1 MFKNLPLNEFLDDLS
16 SNSPAPGGG
25 SVAAL
30 SSALAAS
37 LGSMVANLTIGKKS
51 YNELSEENKLKVDES
66 LKKCLSYKEEYVNFI
81 EEDAQS
87 FLKVMDIFKLPKET
101 EEEKLARSKALQ
113 EGYKVALEVPK
124 RLCEETLKVYPIL
137 GELANY
143 GNKNAISDVGVAVI
157 MAHASIESALLN
169 VIINLGSIKDGEYV
183 NKINAFIEATRKQ
196 SLQWK
201 EEISKIVA
209 EKL

>member
-1 MFKNLPLNEFLDDLS
+1 M
-16 SNSPAPGGG
+16 
-25 SVAAL
+25 
-30 SSALAAS
+30 
-37 LGSMVANLTIGKKS
+37 
-51 YNELSEENKLKVDES
+51 
-66 LKKCLSYKEEYVNFI
+66 

-101 EEEKLARSKALQ
+101 EEEKLVRSKALQ

-124 RLCEETLKVYPIL
+124 RLCEETLKIYPIL
-137 GELANY
+137 EELANY

-183 NKINAFIEATRKQ
+183 NNINAFIEATRKQ

-201 EEISKIVA
+201 EKISKIVA